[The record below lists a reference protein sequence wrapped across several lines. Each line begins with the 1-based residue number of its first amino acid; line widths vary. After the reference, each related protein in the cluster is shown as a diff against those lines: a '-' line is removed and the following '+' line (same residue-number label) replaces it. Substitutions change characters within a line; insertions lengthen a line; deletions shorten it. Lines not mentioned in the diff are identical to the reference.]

1 MWIWKFTSRCKW
13 SRDADLTEANTKVI
27 ITYRWQPHGISLLT
41 WIKSLLEMMKNQ
53 ECLLACFHNDMHNWF
68 LLSILQKWICLFADE
83 KNIQK
88 VKRKKS
94 NGLILERFFLWFYLV
109 LIQNFLFSLPWC
121 NRSIF
126 NDLRHF
132 NDDTN
137 FKLYCYVIC
146 SAYVLLFINDIF

>member
-27 ITYRWQPHGISLLT
+27 ITYRWQPHSISLLT

-53 ECLLACFHNDMHNWF
+53 ECLLASTMMHNWF

-109 LIQNFLFSLPWC
+109 LIQNFLFSPPWC